1 MIAGKR
7 CCRGGSESGMRR
19 QRAVGTRN
27 RIMSHLASAGEVRDE
42 AGLASTVL
50 AAEVGYP
57 GSSIAFAQLL
67 SGMERA
73 GLIEREVR
81 GKRTYR
87 ISAAAGASARLA
99 AQRTTARRASGPGQ
113 VAR

>member
-27 RIMSHLASAGEVRDE
+27 RIMSHLASAGDVRAE
-42 AGLASTVL
+42 AELASTVL
-50 AAEVGYP
+50 AGEVGYP

-67 SGMERA
+67 SGIERC
-73 GLIEREVR
+73 GLIGR
-81 GKRTYR
+81 GGRGTRTYR
-87 ISAAAGASARLA
+87 ISLAGEARAHMAAVPPRPAR
-99 AQRTTARRASGPGQ
+99 
-113 VAR
+113 